1 MPNWGW
7 IVICVYI
14 VLYFLVKV
22 IDYYCLGN
30 KGK

>member
-7 IVICVYI
+7 IVICVFI
-14 VLYFLVKV
+14 CLYLLGKV
-22 IDYYCLGN
+22 VDHYCLGN

>member
-7 IVICVYI
+7 IVICVFI
-14 VLYFLVKV
+14 GLYLLGKV
-22 IDYYCLGN
+22 VDSCCLKN